1 MLANLKL
8 TDSHRDRGP
17 GLCLSLSSRVRA
29 EFYKLRQRGKSA
41 VPTGSGPGLSL
52 QAASEDL
59 LTGAQASHSLRL
71 LPGIHSCGYHEDL
84 SNSRRGPPRR
94 CCCRCSHCSCYLG
107 HTGVATPPALGRWRL
122 ERRPQRA
129 LAFQP
134 LQQSSRGVCKSEL
147 KEQCWAALGGKG
159 AVQESVASPALQ
171 QSRGEA

>member
-29 EFYKLRQRGKSA
+29 EFYKLRQTGKSA

-52 QAASEDL
+52 QAA
-59 LTGAQASHSLRL
+59 
-71 LPGIHSCGYHEDL
+71 
-84 SNSRRGPPRR
+84 
-94 CCCRCSHCSCYLG
+94 CRMCVVRIEKMPKLQTAC
-107 HTGVATPPALGRWRL
+107 L